1 MYMKDWEE
9 KLNAFLKFNER
20 EILNNAGKISH
31 QVAKKLAED
40 EYEKYNQKRLD
51 YEVKDDFDIYIEEN
65 ELKY

>member
-1 MYMKDWEE
+1 
-9 KLNAFLKFNER
+9 
-20 EILNNAGKISH
+20 
-31 QVAKKLAED
+31 VAKKLAED